1 MRTWI
6 TDTARALLDNPPP
19 GGPVTLD
26 EIAACSGIT
35 RHHLR
40 AYYSSVDA
48 ITADHADVSARPST
62 HPGRRC

>member
-6 TDTARALLDNPPP
+6 TDTTRDLLDNPPP

-26 EIAACSGIT
+26 EIAACAGIT
-35 RHHLR
+35 NHHLR

-48 ITADHADVSARPST
+48 ITADLAAKSARPNRV
-62 HPGRRC
+62 GRC